1 MTSLHFIPVHSSYG
15 EKRAISAKGKNRC
28 CNLST
33 PPHPPQSIFLFIPP
47 HYWKRNSST
56 VFGADIT
63 MNYSSGRMFQC
74 DSENCATRQDYLGT
88 YSWGK

>member
-15 EKRAISAKGKNRC
+15 EKRAISAKGKNRR

-56 VFGADIT
+56 VFGADIRIPGGNEKMT
-63 MNYSSGRMFQC
+63 TQVRRSRLC
-74 DSENCATRQDYLGT
+74 D
-88 YSWGK
+88 